1 LYIFLISGIS
11 THAVHKEGKPSKKPE
26 SSFAIFLGY
35 NNFTL
40 SGFYIR
46 HIFFYKNFTP
56 SGFRNAILDGCKLLD
71 FKFEYPLKTVFSQ
84 RTAIPFTIYHSYLI
98 IVIF

>member
-1 LYIFLISGIS
+1 MFLVSGIS
-11 THAVHKEGKPSKKPE
+11 AHPIDKAGKPSKKPE
-26 SSFAIFLGY
+26 SSSAIFLSY
-35 NNFTL
+35 NNITL

-46 HIFFYKNFTP
+46 HIVFFYKNVTS
-56 SGFRNAILDGCKLLD
+56 SGFRNAILDGWKLLD
-71 FKFEYPLKTVFSQ
+71 FKFKYPLKTVFSQ